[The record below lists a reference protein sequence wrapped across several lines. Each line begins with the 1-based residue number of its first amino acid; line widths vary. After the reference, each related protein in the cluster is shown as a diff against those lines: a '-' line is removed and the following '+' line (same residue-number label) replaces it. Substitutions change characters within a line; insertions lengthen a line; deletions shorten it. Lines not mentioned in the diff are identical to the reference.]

1 MNQHPTIKRLRMLGY
16 LEAFSWLLLLF
27 VAMPLKYIWHQ
38 PLMVRYVGW
47 AHGILFIL
55 YCLHLLLAKRLLHWS
70 FGKLVT
76 GGVAAF
82 LPFGTLWFD
91 RKIEKEN

>member
-1 MNQHPTIKRLRMLGY
+1 MNGNPTIKRLRVLGY

-27 VAMPLKYIWHQ
+27 IAMPLKYIWEQ

-55 YCLHLLLAKRLLHWS
+55 YCLHLLLAKPVLRWS
-70 FGKLVT
+70 FAKMAT

-91 RKIEKEN
+91 RKIK

>member
-1 MNQHPTIKRLRMLGY
+1 MNGHPTIKRLRVLGY
-16 LEAFSWLLLLF
+16 LEALSWLLLLF
-27 VAMPLKYIWHQ
+27 IAMPLKYVWEQ

-55 YCLHLLLAKRLLHWS
+55 YCLHLLLAKSLLRWS
-70 FGKLVT
+70 FAKMAL
-76 GGVAAF
+76 GGAAAF

-91 RKIEKEN
+91 RKIG